1 MFNRANRSF
10 IVAAFLLVMFGVT
23 IGRHAHAAAAAD
35 GIAAKVNGAAIY
47 DRDLQGELKGAL
59 QELLAGGVTPTEEQL
74 AQFRTETLER
84 LIKIELLFQKSE
96 KAGVKVDPQM
106 MDSQIQTLKAR
117 FPSEDQ
123 YKEFLTGL
131 GLTEDEVKKQFRKN
145 FSVQQFIKEQ
155 FADKTKITDMEI
167 REYFDSNQD
176 KFVQPDSVKA
186 SHILILV
193 KEGESKEEKDKK
205 RAKLQQVRKEILEGA
220 DFADMAKR
228 FSECPSNAKGGDLGY
243 FTRGQMVAPFET
255 AAFAMMPGD
264 MSDIVETKFGFHL
277 IKLVDKKAEK
287 KVSYDEAKEQI
298 AGYLTQVKVGQEIE
312 RFVDG
317 LRKEADVK
325 IF

>member
-1 MFNRANRSF
+1 MLNRANRSF
-10 IVAAFLLVMFGVT
+10 IVAALLLLMFVVT
-23 IGRHAHAAAAAD
+23 TSRQALAAAD

-47 DRDLQGELKGAL
+47 DRDLQGELNGAL
-59 QELLAGGVTPTEEQL
+59 QEILASGVTPSEEQL

-106 MDSQIQTLKAR
+106 MDSQLQTLKAR
-117 FPSEDQ
+117 FPSADQ

-131 GLTEDEVKKQFRKN
+131 GLTEDEVKGQFRKN

-155 FADKTKITDMEI
+155 FSDKAKITDMEI

-186 SHILILV
+186 SHILILA
-193 KEGESKEEKDKK
+193 KEDESKEEKDKK

-220 DFADMAKR
+220 DFSDMAKR
-228 FSECPSNAKGGDLGY
+228 FSECPSNTKGGDLGY
-243 FTRGQMVAPFET
+243 FTRGQMVQPFET
-255 AAFAMMPGD
+255 AVFKMMPGD

-277 IKLVDKKAEK
+277 IKLVDKKTES

-298 AGYLTQVKVGQEIE
+298 SGYLTQVKVSKEIE
-312 RFVDG
+312 RFVED